1 MRRRWPILAVTIPL
15 LVGWSLTGAFPAS
28 AAQHYGVTGPG
39 GLVQPG
45 GPVSGLGSPISTIAT
60 GTPQVSSG
68 TPRISSGTP
77 RISTGSL
84 QDGAA
89 GQNAGGGRQYTTV
102 VTSSNWSGYAAT
114 SSTTQFTSVSSS
126 WVQPTGSCTSG
137 DQYAAFWVGLDGY
150 SSSTVEQTG
159 SEVDCAGRTPRYYGW
174 YEMYP
179 GASSD
184 YANPVS
190 PGDHFTASV
199 TYSGSNQFVLVLSD
213 TTKGWTQTQT
223 QTLAGAARSSAEV
236 IAEAPCCTSRG
247 GILPLTNFGTVNF
260 TGATAATTAKP
271 TAASLATFNPVEI
284 TMPDVSVSSLTS
296 SGAFSVK
303 YTGSGSRFPFPF
315 GF

>member
-1 MRRRWPILAVTIPL
+1 MRRRWPILAATIPL
-15 LVGWSLTGAFPAS
+15 LVGWSLTGVLPAS
-28 AAQHYGVTGPG
+28 AASHHGVTGPG
-39 GLVQPG
+39 GPVQPG
-45 GPVSGLGSPISTIAT
+45 GPVSGLGSPTSTLVP

-68 TPRISSGTP
+68 TPRV
-77 RISTGSL
+77 STGSL
-84 QDGAA
+84 QDGTA
-89 GQNAGGGRQYTTV
+89 GQNAGGGRRYSTV

-126 WVQPTGSCTSG
+126 WVQPTGNCTSG

-159 SEVDCAGRTPRYYGW
+159 SEVDCAGRTPHYYGW

-184 YANPVS
+184 YSNPVS

-199 TYSGSNQFVLVLSD
+199 TYTGSNQFALVLSD

-236 IAEAPCCTSRG
+236 IAEAPCCTARG

-303 YTGSGSRFPFPF
+303 YTGSSSRFPFPF
-315 GF
+315 GGY

>member
-1 MRRRWPILAVTIPL
+1 MRRRWPILALSVPL
-15 LVGWSLTGAFPAS
+15 LIGWGLTGAPPAS
-28 AAQHYGVTGPG
+28 AASHYGVTGPG
-39 GLVQPG
+39 GRVQPG
-45 GPVSGLGSPISTIAT
+45 GPVSGLGSPISTLVA

-68 TPRISSGTP
+68 TPRV
-77 RISTGSL
+77 STGSL
-84 QDGAA
+84 QDGTV
-89 GQNAGGGRQYTTV
+89 GQNAGGGRRYSTV

-114 SSTTQFTSVSSS
+114 SSTNQFTSVSSS
-126 WVQPTGSCTSG
+126 WVQPTGTCTSG
-137 DQYAAFWVGLDGY
+137 DQYAAFWAGLDGY

-159 SEVDCAGRTPRYYGW
+159 SEVDCVGRTAHYYGW

-184 YANPVS
+184 YSDPVS
-190 PGDHFTASV
+190 PGDHFSASV
-199 TYSGSNQFVLVLSD
+199 TYTGSNQFVLVLSD

-236 IAEAPCCTSRG
+236 IAEAPCCTARG

>member
-1 MRRRWPILAVTIPL
+1 
-15 LVGWSLTGAFPAS
+15 
-28 AAQHYGVTGPG
+28 VTGPG

-45 GPVSGLGSPISTIAT
+45 GPVTGLSSPTTNLAT
-60 GTPQVSSG
+60 GTPQ
-68 TPRISSGTP
+68 ISSGTP
-77 RISTGSL
+77 RVSTGSL
-84 QDGAA
+84 PGGAV
-89 GQNAGGGRQYTTV
+89 GQNAGGGRRYSTV

-126 WVQPTGSCTSG
+126 WVQPTGNCTSG

-184 YANPVS
+184 YTNPVS

-199 TYSGSNQFVLVLSD
+199 TYTGSNQFVLVLSD
-213 TTKGWTQTQT
+213 TTRGWTQTQT
-223 QTLAGAARSSAEV
+223 ETLAGAARSSAEA
-236 IAEAPCCTSRG
+236 IAEAPCCTARG

-260 TGATAATTAKP
+260 TGATAANTANP

-315 GF
+315 GGF